1 MAYQRQT
8 PVAMAYEDLA
18 VSTAAVSFDATK
30 AGDAEQVQFQIGTQ
44 TVRLRYDGTD
54 PTSAAGLQL
63 TTGVALYLLDG
74 TKNVKQARFIL
85 DGAVTTA
92 AIVRATF
99 LS

>member
-1 MAYQRQT
+1 MANQRQT

-18 VSTAAVSFDATK
+18 VSTAAIAFDTTK
-30 AGDAEQVQFQIGTQ
+30 AGNAEQVQFQVGEQ

-63 TTGVALYLLDG
+63 MAGVTLYTLDG
-74 TKNVKQARFIL
+74 TKNVQQARFIL
-85 DGAVTTA
+85 DGTITTA
-92 AIVRATF
+92 AAVRATF